1 MNCWEERDNKMNLA
15 KNLAAE
21 IKKLDER
28 RVTLADDVERARGK
42 LDAARGALVSGKSDV
57 SQVTSAQS
65 TFTAL
70 NEALSS
76 VDAQLE
82 ELRAQLAQ
90 AHAAESEQAKAARIK
105 ELNAT
110 MSRTQSEYDAL
121 REEAGRA
128 LAGFAERVIELRTTY
143 TNASREVGSLRGGER
158 AWTRHEMRC
167 SPMPHGY
174 AQALEVA
181 VGSLAHERDR
191 ISRKSRGGDGR
202 IQTSPADKAA

>member
-1 MNCWEERDNKMNLA
+1 MSSEKIEREIADLQKRREALA
-15 KNLAAE
+15 F
-21 IKKLDER
+21 
-28 RVTLADDVERARGK
+28 
-42 LDAARGALVSGKSDV
+42 DAATAQRDLEDARKGLVSGKAKAP
-57 SQVTSAQS
+57 QVTSAQS

-110 MSRTQSEYDAL
+110 MSRTQSEYDSL

-143 TNASREVGSLRGGER
+143 ANASREVGSLRGGER
-158 AWTRHEMRC
+158 AWTRHEMRY
-167 SPMPHGY
+167 SPMPPGY

-191 ISRKSRGGDGR
+191 ISHERDRVSRERDRISRKSR
-202 IQTSPADKAA
+202 ISAPADEAA

>member
-1 MNCWEERDNKMNLA
+1 MKSA
-15 KNLAAE
+15 KDLTAELKTLEARRATLAA
-21 IKKLDER
+21 
-28 RVTLADDVERARGK
+28 DVEKSRRA
-42 LDAARGALVSGKSDV
+42 LDAGRAGLIGGKV
-57 SQVTSAQS
+57 KVTEVTATQS

-202 IQTSPADKAA
+202 IQTSPADEAA